1 MSATLIQQLELQK
14 KIRERSGDIEESLTA
29 KPSQI
34 SALYK
39 NTGSVKMAYPSHD
52 VDADSESDEESVRT
66 DSPPLEDSSEPSFFF
81 LDKNNGVLQ
90 YDLSTVCE
98 THTDITKP
106 LTIYMCGY
114 DLKME
119 GHDPFLL
126 YVMQQEGGEYT
137 FPQFKFTCPNN
148 VQADTD
154 AEEMGPLHV
163 YFKNE
168 CSKVILDIMDLN
180 NHRDAKALDDV
191 YKGYVQDKK
200 DLSVLYVFLDYSG
213 FSIQASPTIN
223 RVWGSM
229 DELIYCRKMHGLAMS
244 PHVSTLFDQHPS
256 LIHIKDRNQENVEIP
271 ISIYLCEYMSPGSY
285 TNVYQ
290 LGEPS
295 VIKSVFSS
303 QDTENDDTGSEEKGA
318 EASTP
323 ALPVPSSSSSSFVSS
338 SISLIDERIDHPILG
353 NFYYFSVEPLSFE
366 KSSIFKIRRFVGFL
380 DNPVYVFHSLTKTVQ
395 TIRSK
400 NTVVGSVSSSISET
414 LPNGAGSIIPNIVSY
429 FSGSSGS
436 KESPSDVQEDVES
449 KIQTS
454 IDSNDVVLFI
464 DPECPYCKEA
474 IRLLTEHK
482 TTHTVIECDS
492 EMRAE
497 LKKRTSVSS
506 VPSIWIKGVYV
517 GGCNDGPEEWM
528 GIKKLVET
536 GDLEKRLSL
545 ENPDVNLEPEDD
557 EDESETSIE
566 DQIKDLANL
575 DNNCIFFKE
584 VVEQR
589 NVSMWCIKSKDYFM
603 EI

>member
-39 NTGSVKMAYPSHD
+39 DTGSVKMAYPSHD
-52 VDADSESDEESVRT
+52 VDADSESDEESVRIN
-66 DSPPLEDSSEPSFFF
+66 SPPLEDSGEPSFFF

-200 DLSVLYVFLDYSG
+200 DLSVVYVFLDYSG

-229 DELIYCRKMHGLAMS
+229 DELIYCRKMHGLAMNT
-244 PHVSTLFDQHPS
+244 HVSTLFDQHPS

-271 ISIYLCEYMSPGSY
+271 ISMYLCEYMSPGSY

-290 LGEPS
+290 LDEETVIEDASLNSGTGIETGTQESPS
-295 VIKSVFSS
+295 MSA
-303 QDTENDDTGSEEKGA
+303 T
-318 EASTP
+318 
-323 ALPVPSSSSSSFVSS
+323 SS

-380 DNPVYVFHSLTKTVQ
+380 DNPVYVFHSLTQTVQ

-436 KESPSDVQEDVES
+436 KKSPSHVQEDVES

-454 IDSNDVVLFI
+454 IDSNDVVVFI

-497 LKKRTSVSS
+497 LKKITSVSS

-528 GIKKLVET
+528 GIKKLIET
-536 GDLEKRLSL
+536 GDLDKRLSL
-545 ENPDVNLEPEDD
+545 DKPKENTDSEEH
-557 EDESETSIE
+557 EEHEEHGETSVE
-566 DQIKDLANL
+566 HQIKELSYL

-584 VVEQR
+584 VIEQK
-589 NVSMWCIKSKDYFM
+589 NVSLWCIKSKDYFM